1 MIVSA
6 VSIVH
11 VKIKLPHSLTFC
23 YLDQHCQ
30 LRQISNPTRE
40 LKSHLTV
47 VCMRCMSDVNFTA
60 ML

>member
-23 YLDQHCQ
+23 YLDHHCQ
-30 LRQISNPTRE
+30 LRQILNPIRVQ
-40 LKSHLTV
+40 KSSHSCLHV
-47 VCMRCMSDVNFTA
+47 MHVRC
-60 ML
+60 